1 MEHIFEG
8 LPQDK
13 WLEIVLNASKAA
25 TNVELKR
32 ILERLA
38 AMEILCEKRLGET
51 WEEELK
57 YLLSSEEVSDEIH
70 RHMQNLAIESM
81 GNILTQNE

>member
-1 MEHIFEG
+1 MEHMFEG

-13 WLEIVLNASKAA
+13 WLEIVLNASQAA
-25 TNVELKR
+25 TSVELKR

-51 WEEELK
+51 WEEELR
-57 YLLSSEEVSDEIH
+57 YLLNSEEVSDEIH
-70 RHMQNLAIESM
+70 RHTQNLAIESM